1 MDLLIASDVEN
12 ETALVDGVVLMPPLD
27 CFLVLL
33 FLDLFE
39 EEYLVRAPGNDDF
52 VVNYVDLRQILT
64 IKLLELVVLDLVDI
78 NGESLTLSIEAV
90 DLVGELIKEDFL
102 REVQLRA
109 LELDANRSL
118 DYDFILVGVDEM
130 VVTKLLLVKQVDE
143 H

>member
-1 MDLLIASDVEN
+1 MDLFVASDVEN
-12 ETALVDGVVLMPPLD
+12 ETALVYGVVLMPPLD
-27 CFLVLL
+27 RFLVLL

-118 DYDFILVGVDEM
+118 DYGFILVGVDEM
-130 VVTKLLLVKQVDE
+130 VVA
-143 H
+143 